1 MASTRRTK
9 VLLLTLLVLALMV
22 LAVPAIA
29 TEAEDEAL
37 KGPYADLEYRLIGPA
52 AGGRVSR
59 VAGVPGDPGT
69 YWAATASGGV
79 WKSVNGGLKWKPV
92 FDKQAISS
100 IGSIAVAPSDPN
112 VVWVGSGE
120 ANIRGNVGEGN
131 GIYRS
136 TDAGETWEHVWQA
149 EGQIGTIIVH
159 PKNPDVAFA
168 AVLGSPFGPGEE
180 RGVLR
185 TTDGGK
191 SWDKVLY
198 VDEETGASDVC
209 FDPSNPRILFAG
221 TWQVRRTPWNL
232 TSGGPGGGLW
242 VSRDGG
248 DEWKRL
254 EGDGLPEGPWGK
266 VGVQVA
272 SSDPRRVYALIEAE
286 EGGLFRS
293 DDRGKAWKRISASRG
308 VQQRAWYYSTMTIDP
323 RNEDVVWFPQ
333 VSLLKTIDGGNSIH
347 AVKGGGWDYHDL
359 WIDPRQ
365 PDRIVVASDAGVSLS
380 RDGGATWVR
389 PAIPI
394 SQLYHVS
401 VDTRVPY
408 RVLGS
413 VQDLGTVAGPS
424 SSWLNE
430 GILLSE
436 WHSVG
441 GGEAGHIVADPTDPE
456 IIWAGEYLGYI
467 SRWNGRTRQSS
478 HVGIYP
484 ENGSGHGAGDLRYRF
499 QWTSPIEISPHD
511 PAVVYHAGNVLF
523 RTEDGGQSW
532 SAISPDLTRDDETKQ
547 RWSGG
552 PITGDNTGVE
562 FYGTIFAVAE
572 SPVEP
577 GLIWAGSDDG
587 LVHVTRDGGANW
599 NAVTPR
605 DLPDWTTVTVVEA
618 SRWDAATAYVVAD
631 AHRLDDETP
640 YLWKTTD
647 YGQSWNRLGQ
657 DLDPEVYLHVVRE
670 DTTRRGMLYL
680 GTERGVL
687 VSRDDGKSWESLR
700 LNMPTVAIADLTVA
714 GDDLVVGTLGRSIW
728 ILDDLAAVRE
738 ISDEIKSQPAHL
750 FSPVAAIRR
759 HRVSKWNA
767 PLGSRDGA
775 GTNPPFGATFTYW
788 LAEKPDEPITVE
800 ILDAEETVV
809 RKLSS
814 ELEPA
819 YTDPEHTDWDPA
831 EKRKPALKVK
841 PGLNRASWDLV
852 YEKAR
857 WVEGS
862 RIDSGGPGPGPRALP
877 GDYTLKLTV
886 GGESY
891 TRPLRVAPDPNST
904 ASAEQSRA
912 QFQFGRELRDRM
924 SAVADAV
931 TLLRG
936 IREQVAD
943 RVERLAAW
951 SDSAELVKLGNRIV
965 AELGAIEEELHNPRA
980 EVNYDVLAGRDGGA
994 KLYSRLG
1001 WLAHG
1006 AWEHVGPPTQG
1017 MREVADLLE
1026 ADLAEQ
1032 RGALDRV
1039 VQIDLQEFNARAA
1052 TIELPFVIIPE
1063 D

>member
-1 MASTRRTK
+1 MVSTRRVR
-9 VLLLTLLVLALMV
+9 VLTLTLLAAALLVLAS
-22 LAVPAIA
+22 PAIA
-29 TEAEDEAL
+29 TEAEDDAL
-37 KGPYADLEYRLIGPA
+37 KGPYANLEYRLIGPA
-52 AGGRVSR
+52 AGGRVTR
-59 VAGVPGDPGT
+59 VAGVPGDPRI

-92 FDKQAISS
+92 FDKQSISS

-131 GIYRS
+131 GIFRS
-136 TDAGETWEHVWQA
+136 TDAGETWAHLWQA

-168 AVLGSPFGPGEE
+168 AVLGSPFGPGED

-191 SWDKVLY
+191 SWNKVLY

-221 TWQVRRTPWNL
+221 TWQVRRTPWSL

-242 VSRDGG
+242 ISRNGG
-248 DEWKRL
+248 DEWKKL

-272 SSDPRRVYALIEAE
+272 PSDPRRVYALIEAE

-293 DDRGKAWKRISASRG
+293 DNRGKTWKRISDSRG
-308 VQQRAWYYSTMTIDP
+308 VRQRAWYYSTMTIDP
-323 RNEDVVWFPQ
+323 HNEDVIWFPQ
-333 VSLLKTIDGGNSIH
+333 VGMLKTIDGGSSIR

-359 WIDPRQ
+359 WIDPQQ
-365 PDRIVVASDAGVSLS
+365 PNRIVVGSDAGVSLS
-380 RDGGATWVR
+380 GDGGATWAR

-413 VQDLGTVAGPS
+413 VQDLGTVSGPS
-424 SSWLNE
+424 SSWVNE
-430 GILLSE
+430 KILLSE

-441 GGEAGHIVADPTDPE
+441 GGEAGHIVADPSAPD

-467 SRWNGRTRQSS
+467 SRWNGRTRQAS
-478 HVGIYP
+478 HVGAYP

-499 QWTSPIEISPHD
+499 QWTSPIVISPHD
-511 PAVVYHAGNVLF
+511 PSVVYHAGNMLF
-523 RTEDGGQSW
+523 RTDDGGQSW
-532 SAISPDLTRDDETKQ
+532 KAISPDLSRDDETKQ

-577 GLIWAGSDDG
+577 GVIWAGTDDG
-587 LVHVTRDGGANW
+587 LVHVTRDGGTNW

-605 DLPDWTTVTVVEA
+605 DMPDWATVAVVEA
-618 SRWDAATAYVVAD
+618 SRWDAATAYIVAD
-631 AHRLDDETP
+631 AHRLDDEAP

-647 YGQSWNRLGQ
+647 YGKNWNRLGP
-657 DLDPEVYLHVVRE
+657 DLDTEVYLHVVRE

-687 VSRDDGKSWESLR
+687 VSRDDGKTWQSLR

-714 GDDLVVGTLGRSIW
+714 GDDLVVGTIGRSIW
-728 ILDDLAAVRE
+728 ILDDLTAVRE
-738 ISDEIKSQPAHL
+738 ISDEIRAQPAQL
-750 FSPVAAIRR
+750 FAPPAAIRR
-759 HRVSKWNA
+759 HRVSQWNA

-775 GTNPPFGATFTYW
+775 GTNPPFGAIFTYW
-788 LAEKPDEPITVE
+788 LAEKPEEPITVE
-800 ILDAEETVV
+800 VIDADGTVV

-819 YTDPEHTDWDPA
+819 YTEEDHTDWNPL
-831 EKRKPALKVK
+831 EKRKPALKTK

-852 YEKAR
+852 YEKAL
-857 WVEGS
+857 WVRGS
-862 RIDSGGPGPGPRALP
+862 RIDTGGPGPGPRTLP
-877 GDYTLKLTV
+877 GEYTLKLIV
-886 GGESY
+886 GDESY
-891 TRPLRVAPDPNST
+891 TQPVRVDPDPGSE
-904 ASAEQSRA
+904 ASAEQLQA
-912 QFQFGRELRDRM
+912 QFEFSRDLRDRM
-924 SAVADAV
+924 SAVADTV
-931 TLLRG
+931 DLLRE
-936 IREQVAD
+936 IREQIAD
-943 RVERLAAW
+943 RIERLAGRPEAA
-951 SDSAELVKLGNRIV
+951 DLIQLGHRLV
-965 AELGAIEEELHNPRA
+965 AELDAIEEELHNPRA
-980 EVNYDVLAGRDGGA
+980 EVGYDILAGRDGGA

-1001 WLAHG
+1001 WLANG
-1006 AWEHVGPPTQG
+1006 AWEHDGPPTQG
-1017 MREVADLLE
+1017 MLGIADLLHGE
-1026 ADLAEQ
+1026 LLGQRGMLEITLQVDLAE
-1032 RGALDRV
+1032 
-1039 VQIDLQEFNARAA
+1039 FNAQAEK
-1052 TIELPFVIIPE
+1052 IELPHVIVPE

>member
-1 MASTRRTK
+1 
-9 VLLLTLLVLALMV
+9 
-22 LAVPAIA
+22 
-29 TEAEDEAL
+29 
-37 KGPYADLEYRLIGPA
+37 
-52 AGGRVSR
+52 
-59 VAGVPGDPGT
+59 VA
-69 YWAATASGGV
+69 
-79 WKSVNGGLKWKPV
+79 V
-92 FDKQAISS
+92 FDKQPISS

-136 TDAGETWEHVWQA
+136 TDAGETWTHVWQA
-149 EGQIGTIIVH
+149 EGQVGTIIVH
-159 PKNPDVAFA
+159 PKNPDIAFA
-168 AVLGSPFGPGEE
+168 AVLGSPFGPGED

-191 SWDKVLY
+191 TWNKVLF

-209 FDPSNPRILFAG
+209 FVPSNPRILFAG
-221 TWQVRRTPWNL
+221 TWQVRRTPWGL

-254 EGDGLPEGPWGK
+254 EGHGLPEGPWGK

-272 SSDPRRVYALIEAE
+272 SSDSRRVYALIEAE

-293 DDRGKAWKRISASRG
+293 DNGGKAWKRVSASRG
-308 VQQRAWYYSTMTIDP
+308 VRQRAWYYSTMTISPD
-323 RNEDVVWFPQ
+323 NEDVVWFPQ
-333 VSLLKTIDGGNSIH
+333 VGLLKTIDGGNAIR

-359 WIDPRQ
+359 WIDPEQ

-380 RDGGATWVR
+380 GDGGKTWVR

-401 VDTRVPY
+401 VDTNVPY

-413 VQDLGTVAGPS
+413 VQDLGTVSGPS

-430 GILLSE
+430 SILLSE

-441 GGEAGHIVADPTDPE
+441 GGEAGHVVADPRDPDV
-456 IIWAGEYLGYI
+456 IWAGEYLGFI
-467 SRWNGRTRQSS
+467 SRWDGRTRQAP
-478 HVGIYP
+478 HIGIYP
-484 ENGSGHGAGDLRYRF
+484 ENGSGHSAGDLGYRF
-499 QWTSPIEISPHD
+499 QWTSPIVVSPHD

-523 RTEDGGQSW
+523 RTNDGGQSW
-532 SAISPDLTRDDETKQ
+532 TAISPDLTRDDEAKQ

-572 SPVEP
+572 SPAERGV
-577 GLIWAGSDDG
+577 IWAGSDDG
-587 LVHVTRDGGANW
+587 LLHVTRDGGANW

-605 DLPDWTTVTVVEA
+605 DLPEWTTVAIVEA

-647 YGQSWNRLGQ
+647 YGENWKRLGKN
-657 DLDPEVYLHVVRE
+657 LDPEVYLHVVRE
-670 DTTRRGMLYL
+670 DPVRRGMLYL

-687 VSRDDGKSWESLR
+687 VSRDDGENWESLR
-700 LNMPTVAIADLTVA
+700 LNMPTVAIADLVVA
-714 GDDLVVGTLGRSIW
+714 GDDLVIGTLGRSIW
-728 ILDDLAAVRE
+728 ILDDLTAVRE
-738 ISDEIKSQPAHL
+738 ISDQIRSRPAHL
-750 FSPVAAIRR
+750 FAPGTAIRR
-759 HRVSKWNA
+759 HHVSKWNA

-775 GTNPPFGATFTYW
+775 GANPPFGAAFTYW
-788 LAEKPDEPITVE
+788 LADKPEEPITVE
-800 ILDAEETVV
+800 ILDADGAIV

-819 YTDPEHTDWDPA
+819 YTEPDHTDWDPT
-831 EKRKPALKVK
+831 EKKRKPALKTK

-852 YEKAR
+852 YEKSR
-857 WVEGS
+857 WVRGS
-862 RIDSGGPGPGPRALP
+862 RIDTGGPGPGPRALP
-877 GDYTLKLTV
+877 GAYTLKLTV
-886 GGESY
+886 NGEVH
-891 TRPLRVAPDPNST
+891 TRPLRVDPDPGST
-904 ASAEQSRA
+904 ASEADLKA
-912 QFQFGRELRDRM
+912 QFDFCLELRDRM
-924 SAVADAV
+924 SGVADAV
-931 TLLRG
+931 DALRS

-943 RVERLAAW
+943 RTERLAQRPPA
-951 SDSAELVKLGNRIV
+951 AEWVALGHRIV
-965 AELGAIEEELHNPRA
+965 AELDAIEEELHNPRA
-980 EVNYDVLAGRDGGA
+980 EVSYDILAGRDGGA
-994 KLYSRLG
+994 QLYSRLG
-1001 WLAHG
+1001 WLASG
-1006 AWEHVGPPTQG
+1006 AWEHDGPPTQG
-1017 MREVADLLE
+1017 MREIADRLE
-1026 ADLAEQ
+1026 ADHDEQ
-1032 RGALDRV
+1032 RRALDRV
-1039 VQIDLQEFNARAA
+1039 LQVDLADFNARAA
-1052 TIELPFVIIPE
+1052 EIDLPFVIIPE